1 MKSRIALTSPRDR
14 TGQGSKTGGIAVAV
28 AGSGE
33 YFSLPAQLLLPTVP
47 PIVQRGPLNVFPFLL
62 LAYCRL
68 QSERADETPFTA
80 GPGLACRRP
89 TAIHTY
95 CAYILSTHCSDC
107 MQCAARLLA
116 AGCWLPSHTRRA
128 RVTIRAPWPA
138 GTQHTRQPTTPST
151 HPPVRPPVR
160 HPAR

>member
-1 MKSRIALTSPRDR
+1 MISAGDAKDARGRRVPLMNTEYLLVAYLYLRSARFSKSPRDR

-68 QSERADETPFTA
+68 QSERADEEPFHGTA
-80 GPGLACRRP
+80 WPGLACRRP
-89 TAIHTY
+89 TAIHT
-95 CAYILSTHCSDC
+95 
-107 MQCAARLLA
+107 
-116 AGCWLPSHTRRA
+116 
-128 RVTIRAPWPA
+128 
-138 GTQHTRQPTTPST
+138 
-151 HPPVRPPVR
+151 
-160 HPAR
+160 